1 MAKHMHKLCDKS
13 SGSQTFPQDIY
24 DRKFTGDADVDPIGG
39 RKRPGSIA
47 LSREGHGR
55 PTLGLGRYLYY
66 IMFKQPAMPR
76 PQAFPWTCIGLCHFA
91 SAPRIFGS
99 CNVLTSESFATKL

>member
-39 RKRPGSIA
+39 RKRPGFIA

-76 PQAFPWTCIGLCHFA
+76 PQALDVHRSVSLCFGPQNFWFLQPSNKREA
-91 SAPRIFGS
+91 SQQS
-99 CNVLTSESFATKL
+99 